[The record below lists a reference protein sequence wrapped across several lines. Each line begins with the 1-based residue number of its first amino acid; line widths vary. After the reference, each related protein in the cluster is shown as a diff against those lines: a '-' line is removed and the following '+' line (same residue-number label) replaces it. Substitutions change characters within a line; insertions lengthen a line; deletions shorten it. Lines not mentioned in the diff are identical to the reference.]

1 MPNQQ
6 RTARKCLTDWLKNFR
21 QIKFHGSRVEA
32 VSQLVGFAKEMETEL
47 AAPIQAALPLAIATS
62 LRAYNKP
69 IGQRRVDR
77 EVEHLIAQAEPAP
90 EPDRELV
97 GDLGDA
103 EKDIPVDFSGVIEAR
118 NMETMKIPP
127 MGECGDL
134 DFVPPR
140 PVPVP
145 SLFPDDVELTIIG
158 ACPNPRLLQGQLPDG
173 RKVTIWKGPR
183 HWRIPSRV
191 QCRRDPQTPASAP
204 TYLPV

>member
-6 RTARKCLTDWLKNFR
+6 RTARKCLADWLRNFR

-62 LRAYNKP
+62 LRTYSKTKP
-69 IGQRRVDR
+69 IGQRPVDR
-77 EVEHLIAQAEPAP
+77 ELEHLVAQAEAAAEPV
-90 EPDRELV
+90 PDRELV
-97 GDLGDA
+97 GDIEEA

-127 MGECGDL
+127 
-134 DFVPPR
+134 PPA
-140 PVPVP
+140 P
-145 SLFPDDVELTIIG
+145 STFPDEIELTIIG

-191 QCRRDPQTPASAP
+191 QCRRDPQTPAGAP

>member
-6 RTARKCLTDWLKNFR
+6 RTARKCLTDWLRNFR

-62 LRAYNKP
+62 LRAYSKTKP
-69 IGQRRVDR
+69 IGQRPVDR
-77 EVEHLIAQAEPAP
+77 ELEHLVAQAEAAAEPAP
-90 EPDRELV
+90 EPELV
-97 GDLGDA
+97 GDLGEA
-103 EKDIPVDFSGVIEAR
+103 EKDIPVDFAGVIEAR

-127 MGECGDL
+127 
-134 DFVPPR
+134 PPI
-140 PVPVP
+140 P
-145 SLFPDDVELTIIG
+145 STFPDEIELTIIG

-191 QCRRDPQTPASAP
+191 QCRRDPQTPAGAP